1 MESGIQR
8 LSVICYQIKQLLVIT
23 DQRDEH
29 PKIVRKLVKRALRTI
44 QELDRSTNV
53 ADVASI
59 KGVVHELWFWLDKWW
74 TTFQGLLEKTTQS
87 MITFIN
93 EDEYKPAI
101 IYDDICTIVDMF
113 PFQTSVRSPIK
124 PKVASPVSG
133 KDFIRRKH
141 IYLSTLYVN
150 SYSKPRGQVIT

>member
-1 MESGIQR
+1 METGIQR

-59 KGVVHELWFWLDKWW
+59 KGVVQLIKI
-74 TTFQGLLEKTTQS
+74 
-87 MITFIN
+87 MILT
-93 EDEYKPAI
+93 
-101 IYDDICTIVDMF
+101 
-113 PFQTSVRSPIK
+113 
-124 PKVASPVSG
+124 G
-133 KDFIRRKH
+133 
-141 IYLSTLYVN
+141 
-150 SYSKPRGQVIT
+150 